1 MYTHKVIFTICSR
14 EGYLDKASQT
24 IEEKTI
30 RVISSEANQLAK
42 GQKLQIVVI
51 TSDDARHK
59 KIAGSI
65 ITELDTEH
73 IVRHMVYD
81 VLWEKG
87 NLNDNMRIA
96 MQIITKLLKEVD
108 MIFLIVPSDFDY
120 EASSH
125 VETKPATD
133 LPSTAKRGPHVN

>member
-1 MYTHKVIFTICSR
+1 MDT
-14 EGYLDKASQT
+14 ASQA
-24 IEEKTI
+24 IEENLI
-30 RVISSEANQLAK
+30 RALSSEVNQFIK
-42 GQKLQIVVI
+42 GQKQQIVVI

-65 ITELDTEH
+65 IIELDTNH

-81 VLWEKG
+81 VLWKKG

-96 MQIITKLLKEVD
+96 MQIITKLLKEVF

-125 VETKPATD
+125 VEAEPATD
-133 LPSTAKRGPHVN
+133 LFSTAKRGPHVN

>member
-1 MYTHKVIFTICSR
+1 MDTHNVIFTICSR
-14 EGYLDKASQT
+14 EGYLDTASQT
-24 IEEKTI
+24 IEEKII
-30 RVISSEANQLAK
+30 RALSSEVNQFIK

-59 KIAGSI
+59 KVAGSI

-81 VLWEKG
+81 VLWKQG
-87 NLNDNMRIA
+87 DLNDNMRIA
-96 MQIITKLLKEVD
+96 MQIIAKLLNEVGA
-108 MIFLIVPSDFDY
+108 IFLIVPSDFEY

-125 VETKPATD
+125 IETKPATD
-133 LPSTAKRGPHVN
+133 LPSTAKHEHHVN